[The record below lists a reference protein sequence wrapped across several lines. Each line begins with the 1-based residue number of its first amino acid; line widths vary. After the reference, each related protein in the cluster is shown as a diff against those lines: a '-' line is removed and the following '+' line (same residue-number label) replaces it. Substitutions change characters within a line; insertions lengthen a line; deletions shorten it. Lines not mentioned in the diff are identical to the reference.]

1 MQSEINTI
9 LEIRDLIAQHGQALI
24 IGIAVIVVGLIE
36 LLLAPVIINGITNGN
51 RAYISGTIGQQ
62 IMQK

>member
-9 LEIRDLIAQHGQALI
+9 LEIRDLIAQHGQTLI

-36 LLLAPVIINGITNGN
+36 LLLAPVIINGTTNGN

-62 IMQK
+62 NRQK